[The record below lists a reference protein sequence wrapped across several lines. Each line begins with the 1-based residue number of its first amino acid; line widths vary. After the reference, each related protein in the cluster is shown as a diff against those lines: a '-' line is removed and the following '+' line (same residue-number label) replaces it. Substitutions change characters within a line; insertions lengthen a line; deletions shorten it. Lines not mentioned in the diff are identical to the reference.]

1 MYCAYFLCVRKFLST
16 FCDFCCCCNY
26 WEFFLTSSIL
36 KDLKSVFVIRQDYI
50 LAVQC
55 SKLVFLYFSVL
66 ICKDATSS
74 FRMTLFCTFEIL
86 LHFMIIVQSIRPLCQ
101 REKKIFFVKSI
112 FLEDD
117 DDLITFLRFKC
128 KLPMVLHNA
137 KSSPIQCKFFLYTC
151 TKA

>member
-1 MYCAYFLCVRKFLST
+1 MTR
-16 FCDFCCCCNY
+16 
-26 WEFFLTSSIL
+26 SIL

-55 SKLVFLYFSVL
+55 SKLVFLYFSAL

-101 REKKIFFVKSI
+101 REKTNLFCQKY
-112 FLEDD
+112 
-117 DDLITFLRFKC
+117 FLRRRRRPNNIFTFQ
-128 KLPMVLHNA
+128 MQIA
-137 KSSPIQCKFFLYTC
+137 KWFFIMQKAHLFNVNFFLYTC

>member
-1 MYCAYFLCVRKFLST
+1 MYCAYFFVCEEVFVGILW
-16 FCDFCCCCNY
+16 FCCCCNY

-55 SKLVFLYFSVL
+55 FKLVFLYFSAL

-117 DDLITFLRFKC
+117 DLITFLRFKC
-128 KLPMVLHNA
+128 KLPNG
-137 KSSPIQCKFFLYTC
+137 SS
-151 TKA
+151 

>member
-1 MYCAYFLCVRKFLST
+1 MHIFLCVRKFLSA
-16 FCDFCCCCNY
+16 FCDFVVVVIIEN
-26 WEFFLTSSIL
+26 FFLTSSIL

-55 SKLVFLYFSVL
+55 FKLVFLYFSAL

-128 KLPMVLHNA
+128 KLPNG
-137 KSSPIQCKFFLYTC
+137 SS
-151 TKA
+151 